1 MIAGKSLLERT
12 YNQAKRGGY
21 PTYVLTPDIGVENF
35 AVSRGLKVF
44 PSKPYGRRVDQ
55 ELLQLAEWAKAD
67 AIILVTGDCP
77 LMDPQNIR
85 TVGAQLIN
93 RDFAA
98 VLLPK
103 GKEARGV
110 RTLALRAAVDA
121 VNDCGE
127 HGLTYFYTQPPVFN
141 GILLSPHE
149 YSLEN
154 FSVDTEEDLLR
165 IEKICY
171 GQESKASI

>member
-1 MIAGKSLLERT
+1 MERT

-21 PTYVLTPDIGVENF
+21 PAFILTPDQDVFNYATAI
-35 AVSRGLKVF
+35 GLKVF
-44 PSKPYGRRVDQ
+44 LSSPAGRRVDQ
-55 ELLQLAEWAKAD
+55 ELLQFAEWARAD
-67 AIILVTGDCP
+67 AVILVTGDCP

-154 FSVDTEEDLLR
+154 FSVDTEDDLLR
-165 IEKICY
+165 IEKMLY
-171 GQESKASI
+171 AST